1 MKAHF
6 TEDYR
11 PLYFLSALGMGGLS
25 VSFFMYLM
33 FLLPHPNA
41 PLPTFEHVAAAYLS
55 GNASTITLVTLA
67 LLGIA
72 YFAVR
77 HVQFLIANLVAQRTF
92 QGSEEYLSFRD
103 SNAEVQMMAI
113 PLTLGMSVN
122 VLFILAVIS
131 VPGLWRVKESLFPIA
146 LATMTAV
153 GIYSL
158 RLFGRYLS
166 RILTSGSFNISD
178 TNHFSQVLPSFAFA
192 MIGVGFSSSAAM
204 SSVKVVSILGG
215 FGTLFFFGAAAAWV
229 AVTLPVSFGAMLRHG
244 MAREAG
250 PTLWMGIP
258 IFTLAGIGLLRITS
272 GAAHNLFNTSVP
284 SFLWL
289 GLFGALVTAQL
300 MMGLFGYAVMRKQNY
315 FGHFVRGPGRSIA
328 SYGLVCPGVAMVT
341 LAHFLLHWGLVENGL
356 IEQYSATHLLLLL
369 PIVALQLLTI
379 VTVARLN
386 LKLLSRPRRDVR
398 AEELFTAAI

>member
-1 MKAHF
+1 MKARF

-33 FLLPHPNA
+33 FLLPHPDA
-41 PLPTFEHVAAAYLS
+41 PLPTFAHIAAAYTS
-55 GNASTITLVTLA
+55 GDALTITLVTVA

-77 HVQFLIANLVAQRTF
+77 HVQLLVANISAQRAF
-92 QGSEEYLSFRD
+92 KRSSEYDNFLQ

-122 VLFILAVIS
+122 VLFILAAIS
-131 VPGLWRVKESLFPIA
+131 IPGLWGVREYLFPFALIA
-146 LATMTAV
+146 MSAV
-153 GIYSL
+153 GVYAL
-158 RLFGRYLS
+158 RLFGRYLT

-204 SSVKVVSILGG
+204 SSVKVVSALGG
-215 FGTLFFFGAAAAWV
+215 FGTLFFFAAAAAWV
-229 AVTLPVSFGAMLRHG
+229 MVTLPISFGTMLRQG

-258 IFTLAGIGLLRITS
+258 IFTLAGIGLIRVIN
-272 GAAHNLFNTSVP
+272 GASHNLQGTSVP
-284 SFLWL
+284 NIAWL

-315 FGHFVRGPGRSIA
+315 FEHFVRGPGRSIA
-328 SYGLVCPGVAMVT
+328 SYGLICPGVALVT
-341 LAHFLLHWGLVENGL
+341 LAHFLIHWGLIENGVVT
-356 IEQYSATHLLLLL
+356 QYSMVHLLLLA
-369 PIVALQLLTI
+369 PVAALQVLTI

-386 LKLLSRPRRDVR
+386 AKLLSQPKPGVQM
-398 AEELFTAAI
+398 EELSTASI